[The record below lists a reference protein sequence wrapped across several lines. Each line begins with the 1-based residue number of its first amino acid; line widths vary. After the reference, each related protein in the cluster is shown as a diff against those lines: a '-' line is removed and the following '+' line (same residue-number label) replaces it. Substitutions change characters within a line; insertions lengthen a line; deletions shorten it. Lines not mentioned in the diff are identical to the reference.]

1 MVNRRKFILADISQ
15 IIVSHLIHTE
25 AQLLIIIRQSL
36 KSSCLCPKVIPLSGF
51 HCTKFN
57 FVEINQN
64 NCRTLSTI
72 TLQSFWRRPTLTS
85 TKTGPCGTSGPRTT
99 RSPDSF
105 IPFLNSNRNQ
115 VTKKVRRI
123 TRNKRFNDWTVIKKL
138 FFERSTLTLVVQEI
152 T

>member
-1 MVNRRKFILADISQ
+1 MLHILTYG
-15 IIVSHLIHTE
+15 HLIITR
-25 AQLLIIIRQSL
+25 QLIKLIY
-36 KSSCLCPKVIPLSGF
+36 LCPKVIPLSDF
-51 HCTKFN
+51 NYTKFN
-57 FVEINQN
+57 FVRINQN

-85 TKTGPCGTSGPRTT
+85 TKTGPCGTSGPHTT

-105 IPFLNSNRNQ
+105 IPFSNSNRNQ
-115 VTKKVRRI
+115 ATKKVRRI

-138 FFERSTLTLVVQEI
+138 FFERLILIVLEI